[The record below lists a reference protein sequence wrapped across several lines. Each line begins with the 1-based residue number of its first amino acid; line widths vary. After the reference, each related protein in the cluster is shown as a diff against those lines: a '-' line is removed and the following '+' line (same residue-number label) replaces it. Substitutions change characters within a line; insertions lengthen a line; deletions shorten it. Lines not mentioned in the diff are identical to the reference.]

1 MRVEVK
7 PLCGSKMSDGSDNQT
22 SDRISVLAA
31 VGILMTLPHNVISS
45 GVGMPHDSV
54 RKIATASRS
63 REISQIND
71 YDGVFRKELRKE
83 S

>member
-45 GVGMPHDSV
+45 GGSILCEHTVKNRYSFEE
-54 RKIATASRS
+54 SRDLS
-63 REISQIND
+63 EQ
-71 YDGVFRKELRKE
+71 
-83 S
+83 

>member
-7 PLCGSKMSDGSDNQT
+7 PLRGGKTSDGSDNQT

-31 VGILMTLPHNVISS
+31 VGILMTLPHIVISS
-45 GVGMPHDSV
+45 GVCMPHDSV

-63 REISQIND
+63 REISLVD
-71 YDGVFRKELRKE
+71 DCDGGFKKLET
-83 S
+83 

>member
-1 MRVEVK
+1 MRVEVQ
-7 PLCGSKMSDGSDNQT
+7 PLRGSKMSDGSDNQT
-22 SDRISVLAA
+22 SDRISGFTA

-45 GVGMPHDSV
+45 GGKRRSDYTA
-54 RKIATASRS
+54 KIATASMS

-71 YDGVFRKELRKE
+71 YDGGFKKELRKE